1 MLNTLKHWWQQR
13 RRTQQ
18 QHTELAGMTER
29 DWSDLG
35 AGRSEMDY
43 WLAQQARADLAGLT
57 DHKASLASRSVGV
70 AEISIR

>member
-43 WLAQQARADLAGLT
+43 WLAQQAAGRAGL
-57 DHKASLASRSVGV
+57 R
-70 AEISIR
+70 

>member
-1 MLNTLKHWWQQR
+1 MLNTLKQWWQQR

-18 QHTELAGMTER
+18 QHAELAGMTDR

-43 WLAQQARADLAGLT
+43 WMAQQARAEQDCVETSCSSSSVVVNIRPAGN
-57 DHKASLASRSVGV
+57 R
-70 AEISIR
+70 

>member
-18 QHTELAGMTER
+18 QHAELAGMTER
-29 DWSDLG
+29 DWRDLG

-43 WLAQQARADLAGLT
+43 WLAQQARAEQDT
-57 DHKASLASRSVGV
+57 SASSCSVGM
-70 AEISIR
+70 EQINIRPAGNR

>member
-1 MLNTLKHWWQQR
+1 MLNTLKQWWQQR

-18 QHTELAGMTER
+18 QHAELAGMTDR

-43 WLAQQARADLAGLT
+43 WLAQQARAEQDTSASPCSAGM
-57 DHKASLASRSVGV
+57 
-70 AEISIR
+70 EQINIRPAGNR

>member
-18 QHTELAGMTER
+18 QHAELAGMTER
-29 DWSDLG
+29 DWRDLG

-43 WLAQQARADLAGLT
+43 WLAQQARGYGAD
-57 DHKASLASRSVGV
+57 
-70 AEISIR
+70 

>member
-1 MLNTLKHWWQQR
+1 MLKSLRNWWQQR

-18 QHTELAGMTER
+18 QHAELAGMTDR

-43 WLAQQARADLAGLT
+43 WLAQQNRAEQNTSVPSCAAGM
-57 DHKASLASRSVGV
+57 
-70 AEISIR
+70 EQINIRPAGNR